1 MTYALKVHRWPI
13 LAQLL
18 IRTKTGNNSRRRK
31 MVKRRS
37 HLETKY
43 DILRAIQTEG
53 EVVRPTHI
61 MYKANLSW
69 SEMKKY
75 LKELEDQS
83 LIKLNPNQHDQRKI
97 TLTPKGIECVEVVQN
112 AKSMLGEN
120 GNR

>member
-1 MTYALKVHRWPI
+1 V
-13 LAQLL
+13 L
-18 IRTKTGNNSRRRK
+18 IITKARKELEKKK

-43 DILRAIQTEG
+43 DILRAIQSEG
-53 EVVRPTHI
+53 EVVRPTHV

-69 SEMKKY
+69 TEMKKF
-75 LKELEDQS
+75 LKELEDRA
-83 LIKLNPNQHDQRKI
+83 LIKQSPDQHDQRKI
-97 TLTPKGIECVEVVQN
+97 SLTPKGIECVEVVQN